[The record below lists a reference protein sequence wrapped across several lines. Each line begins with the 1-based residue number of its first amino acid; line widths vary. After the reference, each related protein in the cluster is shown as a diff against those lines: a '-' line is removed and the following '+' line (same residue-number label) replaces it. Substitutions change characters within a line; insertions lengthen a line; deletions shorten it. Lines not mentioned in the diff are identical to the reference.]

1 MSHKEMLQ
9 KYNWEEI
16 FRKID
21 EVTDELMNIAW
32 ELDEEEILHEASM
45 LGAKMQI
52 LLGRLKG
59 KMEDER

>member
-1 MSHKEMLQ
+1 MPKPD
-9 KYNWEEI
+9 WERI

-32 ELDEEEILHEASM
+32 NLEEEKILHEVSM

-59 KMEDER
+59 KMEDKR

>member
-1 MSHKEMLQ
+1 MPKPD
-9 KYNWEEI
+9 WEEI

-21 EVTDELMNIAW
+21 EVTDELMGVAL
-32 ELDEEEILHEASM
+32 ELDEEEILHEVSM

-59 KMEDER
+59 KMEESDGS